1 MYKVTSLGILFPA
14 LIKSNTE
21 QVFIKCRE
29 LNDIKKALNNSKIY
43 SFLGITDL
51 KKINNWEEIKGQS
64 IWINTTLELQKEINN
79 SRHLCFSFSTKA
91 LNYLLSFSICLL
103 DNTNKEITFED
114 NEKKLVF

>member
-1 MYKVTSLGILFPA
+1 MQKPIETVVIRAQQNFETVGGFNPIQIEIEDDTVVNMLKKHKTVMYKVTSLGILFPA
-14 LIKSNTE
+14 SIKSNTE

-64 IWINTTLELQKEINN
+64 IWVNATLE
-79 SRHLCFSFSTKA
+79 
-91 LNYLLSFSICLL
+91 
-103 DNTNKEITFED
+103 
-114 NEKKLVF
+114 